1 MLDKIKRS
9 KVVKRRVILRTDR
22 RIVLRNSANKI
33 PWIKLRSWLIRALRA
48 SFFRGRIHFRHIRHK
63 MGILMINEI
72 GERAA
77 IWLLKRIWMW
87 HPPLLRV
94 SNKIR
99 GGLDATIEAFA
110 RCR

>member
-1 MLDKIKRS
+1 
-9 KVVKRRVILRTDR
+9 
-22 RIVLRNSANKI
+22 
-33 PWIKLRSWLIRALRA
+33 
-48 SFFRGRIHFRHIRHK
+48 
-63 MGILMINEI
+63 MINEI